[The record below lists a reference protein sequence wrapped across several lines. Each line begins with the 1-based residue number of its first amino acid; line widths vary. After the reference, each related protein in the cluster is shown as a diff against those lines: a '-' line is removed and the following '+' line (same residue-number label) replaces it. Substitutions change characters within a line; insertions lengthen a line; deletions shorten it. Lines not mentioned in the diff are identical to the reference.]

1 MTPKVLWGRIKARLL
16 FLLIGLVMGL
26 ILAGTISHQY
36 KERIEQVEAIRAEQ
50 IAKLEKSK
58 KELQV
63 RYSRLES
70 EHKKATAHV
79 HIVERTNPDGST
91 EKIYDSKKS
100 MESER
105 KVEEHQLTIQKMEYE
120 HKLDALQWREEKRR
134 IMETQPSASLSLGV
148 DNNLT
153 KYLFVDYNIL
163 STVKFG
169 IFGSDKGEY
178 GIALGVTL

>member
-1 MTPKVLWGRIKARLL
+1 MKVLWERIKARLL
-16 FLLIGLVMGL
+16 FLLIGLVMGI
-26 ILAGTISHQY
+26 ILAGTVSYQY

-120 HKLDALQWREEKRR
+120 HKLDALRWAEEKRR
-134 IMETQPSASLSLGV
+134 IIESRPSAGVSLGM
-148 DNNLT
+148 DNNLN
-153 KYLFVDYNIL
+153 KYLFVDYNIFGPV
-163 STVKFG
+163 TVG
-169 IFGSDKGEY
+169 IFGSDHGMY